1 MIHGWKSCFMNHFM
15 LSLMLLAPY
24 VDASAEV
31 VDIAW
36 DAQGRFVHEAPVEP
50 GKFAEICGKLKKGEA
65 IAWRYDGS
73 AALDFNIHYHVDKTV
88 IYPVRKPTAKAARGQ
103 LRAALDQD
111 YCWMWTNKGAQAVV
125 LKVALR
131 REG

>member
-1 MIHGWKSCFMNHFM
+1 MKRVV
-15 LSLMLLAPY
+15 LLLLFVLAGS
-24 VDASAEV
+24 VRAEGV
-31 VDIAW
+31 IDIAW
-36 DAQGRFVHEAPVEP
+36 DAQGRFAQEQPIEP

-111 YCWMWTNKGAQAVV
+111 YCWMWTNKGAQSVV

-131 REG
+131 REE